1 MTEMIAWSL
10 SDPEQRIGFSGGRY
24 TQVNYLLSGLLAG
37 LLTAAV
43 YASLYP
49 FRDYPFGQSFFRSG
63 SLPVSV
69 AIVFFTAWATVILA
83 FKSAKLRLQRKTL
96 GIPIV
101 PDDSD
106 FVLSPHSA
114 AHVQDQVAHA
124 VDDPRYFM
132 LFNRISYALSNLQ
145 NLGRVGDVAE
155 IFKTQADHDEASMES
170 SYLIVSAFVWAI
182 PVLGFIGTVLGL
194 STAIGEFG
202 SVLQSASDLSIIKE
216 KLQGVT
222 AGLSTAFETTLQGLL
237 AALVVQLMIV
247 WNKKKEQDFLDDCN
261 EYCTRHIVSRLRL
274 LPFDEQN

>member
-1 MTEMIAWSL
+1 MSQMLAWSL
-10 SDPEQRIGFSGGRY
+10 RDPEQRIGFSGGRY
-24 TQVNYLLSGLLAG
+24 TQVNHLLSGLLAG

-43 YASLYP
+43 YGAIFP
-49 FRDYPFGQSFFRSG
+49 FRGSQFGDSFFRSG
-63 SLPVSV
+63 NLIISV
-69 AIVFFTAWATVILA
+69 AIVFFTSWAIVILA
-83 FKSAKLRLQRKTL
+83 LKMQKLRLQRRALQLT
-96 GIPIV
+96 IV
-101 PDDSD
+101 PNETD
-106 FVLSPHSA
+106 FVLSPHTA
-114 AHVQDQVAHA
+114 AEIQDNISES
-124 VDDPRYFM
+124 VDDPRHFM

-155 IFKTQADHDEASMES
+155 IFKTQAEYDEASMES

-202 SVLQSASDLSIIKE
+202 GVLQTDDDMSLVKD

-237 AALVVQLMIV
+237 AALVVQLAIV
-247 WNKKKEQDFLDDCN
+247 WNKKREQDFLDESN

-274 LPFDEQN
+274 MPFEE